1 MSQGIRKHCMLRNAA
16 IAWLSAL
23 LTPVH
28 LSLITQVKCSDNIKN
43 KAVETRF
50 QVMLLATELETTSY
64 KQNRCKNSHYLLS
77 IYTLFS
83 CLTFLFITFK
93 GICFCF
99 ICVEH
104 FVLYNA
110 TGEIA
115 TIWCLL

>member
-1 MSQGIRKHCMLRNAA
+1 MISQGIRKHCVLRNAA

-28 LSLITQVKCSDNIKN
+28 LSLITQGKCNDNIKN

-64 KQNRCKNSHYLLS
+64 KQNRCKNNHYLLS
-77 IYTLFS
+77 IYILFS
-83 CLTFLFITFK
+83 CLTFLFILSLLKAFVSVSY
-93 GICFCF
+93 
-99 ICVEH
+99 VEH
-104 FVLYNA
+104 FLVYNT

-115 TIWCLL
+115 TIW